1 MSLVQD
7 VVEAMGLP
15 MIAPINDHRPF
26 YEVLREWM
34 TRNGLT
40 YTGASERL
48 DLARGSVGNALEGK
62 PVRQERALRAL
73 MTLVDEGR
81 A

>member
-1 MSLVQD
+1 MTS
-7 VVEAMGLP
+7 
-15 MIAPINDHRPF
+15 PIDDPRPLS
-26 YEVLREWM
+26 EVLRDWM
-34 TRNGLT
+34 GRHALT
-40 YTGASERL
+40 YDSASARL
-48 DLARGSVGNALEGK
+48 DLARGSVANALTGR